1 MIAEDTNETDADD
14 EGSHFPFKGGIQIT
28 QNQSNSPR
36 RALTSCCRIES
47 HNTNK
52 RDSSSSPP
60 SYPYPSIEKECQKNV
75 PASPDRTVA
84 ETVSSNWSLDDDV
97 IGRHSRGRGGEEPL
111 TSVGEGNALSFWNI
125 FFNPHEIIG
134 KCMAC
139 FGIGIDRGE
148 TQQRRVSSEGRLSN
162 SSHSNDCF
170 VRVDCN
176 DTAVTRLI
184 ESDYSWNDSYYHPYG
199 PIDEMSVSGHIF
211 INDEEVRIEEVG
223 PTPREQPQ
231 KPTQH
236 PASMINKL
244 AQGLSNR
251 MTYPSPQIRQAS
263 TIDQKLTPISEK
275 YDAFSSLNTLHR
287 RNDHYSVSF
296 FTSETLDAIHT
307 SPSSNAES
315 LTPRD
320 HESGA
325 TPRQNPLQYKTPP
338 NRSRADSDTF
348 RRTIQVVTC
357 EKRVRDEVSPIP
369 MDTPRFDNTTP
380 RRQNEH
386 QPAGEEQTASHKK
399 MNSIVNLFEEEF
411 MVDSLMSNTRDQS
424 SSERA
429 DGYYDDAVLLWPR
442 TYLQKS
448 PCYIKAL
455 RKAGRTGKCLIQGWV
470 AFRQPGVSWDDII
483 RNPRRCDFQYVVL
496 LDDMPILH
504 IFSSRCKTKKTEPK
518 TNVLDDCISYDL
530 SDDIGF
536 EIQLAS
542 QELGNEISI
551 VNTETG
557 AHYCSILPVQMP
569 NDVFQ
574 DKNKSRLAKNDAL
587 AEVFASSHKQ
597 EILLPLLPLD
607 EYENAI
613 NDPLQ
618 YSRRI
623 YAPQEQYDVSRHLIF
638 VLDAAIQFPLPR
650 H

>member
-1 MIAEDTNETDADD
+1 MIAEDTNESNTDD
-14 EGSHFPFKGGIQIT
+14 EDSHFPFKGGIQFT

-36 RALTSCCRIES
+36 RAPTSCCPIEC
-47 HNTNK
+47 HNTNE
-52 RDSSSSPP
+52 RDSFSSHPA
-60 SYPYPSIEKECQKNV
+60 YPSIEKECQTHV
-75 PASPDRTVA
+75 PPSPDRTVA
-84 ETVSSNWSLDDDV
+84 ETVSSNWTLDDDV
-97 IGRHSRGRGGEEPL
+97 IGRHSRGGGGGGGGEHSSSFE
-111 TSVGEGNALSFWNI
+111 EGNALSFWNI
-125 FFNPHEIIG
+125 FFNPHVIIG
-134 KCMAC
+134 ACKAC
-139 FGIGIDRGE
+139 FGVGE
-148 TQQRRVSSEGRLSN
+148 RQKRRVSSEGRLSN

-184 ESDYSWNDSYYHPYG
+184 ESDYSWNDSYYYPYG
-199 PIDEMSVSGHIF
+199 PIDDTSVSGHILM
-211 INDEEVRIEEVG
+211 NDEEERKEEVE

-231 KPTQH
+231 QPTQY
-236 PASMINKL
+236 PTSMIDKL
-244 AQGLSNR
+244 AQGLSCR
-251 MTYPSPQIRQAS
+251 MTYPTPQIRQAS
-263 TIDQKLTPISEK
+263 NIDQKLTPISEK

-307 SPSSNAES
+307 SSPSNVES

-320 HESGA
+320 HESGV
-325 TPRQNPLQYKTPP
+325 TPRRNPSEYKTPP

-369 MDTPRFDNTTP
+369 MDTPRFNNTTP

-386 QPAGEEQTASHKK
+386 QPAGEQTASHKK

-411 MVDSLMSNTRDQS
+411 MFDSSMSNIKDQS
-424 SSERA
+424 SS
-429 DGYYDDAVLLWPR
+429 DQTDVDYDDDAVLLWPK

-448 PCYIKAL
+448 PSYIKAL
-455 RKAGRTGKCLIQGWV
+455 RKAGRKGKCLIQGWV
-470 AFRQPGVSWDDII
+470 AYRQSGVSWDDLI
-483 RNPRRCDFQYVVL
+483 RNPQRCDFQYVVL
-496 LDDMPILH
+496 LDDLPLLH
-504 IFSSRCKTKKTEPK
+504 IFPSRPKAKKMDPK
-518 TNVLDDCISYDL
+518 KNVLDDGMTFDL

-542 QELGNEISI
+542 QELGNEICI

-557 AHYCSILPVQMP
+557 EHYCSILPISMP

-574 DKNKSRLAKNDAL
+574 DKHKSRLAKCDAL
-587 AEVFASSHKQ
+587 ANVFASSHKQ
-597 EILLPLLPLD
+597 EILLPFLPLD
-607 EYENAI
+607 EYENTS

-618 YSRRI
+618 YSKRI

-650 H
+650 N